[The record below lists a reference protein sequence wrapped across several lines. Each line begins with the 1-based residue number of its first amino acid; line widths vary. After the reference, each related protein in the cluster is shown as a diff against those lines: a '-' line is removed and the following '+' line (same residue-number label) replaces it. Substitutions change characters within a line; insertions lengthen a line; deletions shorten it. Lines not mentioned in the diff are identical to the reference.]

1 MTDLKQIFAANL
13 QTLRQAKG
21 LTQTELGEQLNY
33 SDKAVSKW
41 ERGES
46 IPDASVLKQIGSLF
60 GVSLDS
66 LLSDHTEETEP
77 YWEKN
82 LEDQAEKQ
90 RKKHHKA
97 PKKELTPEEKAHE
110 AKKHRR
116 IVFVAVAGVWVAVVL
131 AMIIVWGIED
141 AFTKPVW
148 MIPVYGVAATCL
160 LIVIFSSIWG
170 SYKPTLLW
178 ITISLLVLSILT
190 AVYLQ
195 LLPRNLWMIFLIMVP
210 VEILLF
216 AVFRLSILKWP
227 FRRDEKES
235 RLPESEEQKDN
246 R

>member
-1 MTDLKQIFAANL
+1 MNDLKQIFAANL
-13 QTLRQAKG
+13 QSLRQAHG
-21 LTQTELGEQLNY
+21 LTQTDLGEKLNY

-46 IPDASVLKQIGSLF
+46 IPDASVLKEISSLF
-60 GVSLDS
+60 GISLDS
-66 LLSDHTEETEP
+66 LLTDHTHETEP

-82 LEDQAEKQ
+82 LEERAEKE
-90 RKKHHKA
+90 KKRRHDHA
-97 PKKELTPEEKAHE
+97 KKELTPEEKTLN

-116 IVFVAVAGVWVAVVL
+116 IMFVTIAALWVAVVL

-148 MIPVYGVAATCL
+148 MIPVYGIAVTCL
-160 LIVIFSSIWG
+160 LIVIFNSLWG
-170 SYKPTLLW
+170 TYKPALLW
-178 ITISLLVLSILT
+178 ISISLFVLSVLT

-195 LLPRNLWMIFLIMVP
+195 LLPRNLWMLFLIMVP

-227 FRRDEKES
+227 FKRDEQS
-235 RLPESEEQKDN
+235 GN
-246 R
+246 

>member
-13 QTLRQAKG
+13 QSLRQSNG
-21 LTQTELGEQLNY
+21 LTQTELGEKLNY

-46 IPDASVLKQIGSLF
+46 IPDAAVLKEISRLF
-60 GVSLDS
+60 GISLDS

-77 YWEKN
+77 YWEVN
-82 LEDQAEKQ
+82 LEKQ
-90 RKKHHKA
+90 KLLQQKHHHKD
-97 PKKELTPEEKAHE
+97 PDRELTPEEKVHE
-110 AKKHRR
+110 LKKHRR
-116 IVFVAVAGVWVAVVL
+116 LTFVAVAAVWVVVVI

-178 ITISLLVLSILT
+178 ITVSLLVLSILV

-195 LLPRNLWMIFLIMVP
+195 LLPRNLWMLFLIMVP

-216 AVFRLSILKWP
+216 AIFRLSILKWP
-227 FRRDEKES
+227 FK
-235 RLPESEEQKDN
+235 KD
-246 R
+246 